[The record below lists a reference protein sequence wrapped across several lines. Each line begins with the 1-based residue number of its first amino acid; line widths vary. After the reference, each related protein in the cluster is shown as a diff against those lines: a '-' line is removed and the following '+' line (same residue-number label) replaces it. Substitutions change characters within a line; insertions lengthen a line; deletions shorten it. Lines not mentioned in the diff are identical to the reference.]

1 MICSIYSLL
10 MILAFILVLMKD
22 IKIDSGWISA
32 IAAVA
37 SFSLSWRISVNGNKQ
52 READKRIEEDRL
64 LQQELKELL
73 KIYVRPWIAKFL
85 TVKIDKQ
92 AFLDGRFKDEF
103 FENLRDLLEEIRI
116 NIRNLGMYI
125 NDENKK
131 LLDLFDDVIE
141 LLYYMENVC
150 VDSMKELCVST
161 INKKCLYQGFRV
173 LDATN
178 RTLSRLELILL
189 FNNIKAFKREV
200 DSFKEKA
207 DKLNQ
212 CLKEHPNEFSIFPFP
227 VDKFKTIKY

>member
-22 IKIDSGWISA
+22 IKIDPSWISA

-37 SFSLSWRISVNGNKQ
+37 SFSLSWTIWKDKKNG
-52 READKRIEEDRL
+52 IF
-64 LQQELKELL
+64 QQELKELL

-92 AFLDGRFKDEF
+92 AFLDGKFYLSEKDEF
-103 FENLRDLLEEIRI
+103 FNNLRDLLEEIRI

-125 NDENKK
+125 NDEDKK

-150 VDSMKELCVST
+150 VYSMKELCVPT
-161 INKKCLYQGFRV
+161 INKKCLYQGFQV

-178 RTLSRLELILL
+178 RTLSQLEFILL
-189 FNNIKAFKREV
+189 FNNIKAFKKEV

-227 VDKFKTIKY
+227 ADKFKTIKY

>member
-1 MICSIYSLL
+1 M
-10 MILAFILVLMKD
+10 
-22 IKIDSGWISA
+22 
-32 IAAVA
+32 
-37 SFSLSWRISVNGNKQ
+37 
-52 READKRIEEDRL
+52 
-64 LQQELKELL
+64 KELL

-125 NDENKK
+125 NDEDKK

-150 VDSMKELCVST
+150 VNSMKELCVPT
-161 INKKCLYQGFRV
+161 INKKCLYWGFRV

-178 RTLSRLELILL
+178 RTLSQLEFILL
-189 FNNIKAFKREV
+189 FNNIKTFKREV

-227 VDKFKTIKY
+227 ADEFKTIKY